1 VTNDQL
7 EIIERCL
14 EEICKAQNKTTE
26 RLCPSGDPA
35 QDASGGYVLSVAE
48 AIMGVTQMLSNIND
62 SISDLNESLE
72 SIISLAKEPI
82 K

>member
-14 EEICKAQNKTTE
+14 EEICKAQNFTASK
-26 RLCPSGDPA
+26 LCPPGPPV
-35 QDASGGYVLSVAE
+35 QDAAGEHVLSVAE

-62 SISDLNESLE
+62 SISDLNENLQD
-72 SIISLAKEPI
+72 IINPGRDCQ
-82 K
+82 

>member
-14 EEICKAQNKTTE
+14 EEICKAQNFTASK
-26 RLCPSGDPA
+26 LCPPGPPV
-35 QDASGGYVLSVAE
+35 QDAAGEHVLSVAE